1 MEQVFNPTHPE
12 RTVARRRVD
21 GRDVVV
27 KRYARGGADEVRA
40 AMEALWASPF
50 GASRPSPAMPGPVGR
65 PVAEASR
72 DELWMSFVAGRQMA
86 TRTNLGDTLSRL
98 DDVAR
103 LLADLNRS
111 GVVVPRRRTAARLLL
126 SLRRKRDAVGGRLAA
141 HVESVVARLELSM
154 PQDDPLVVNH
164 GDFSPRNLIVS
175 GHGLVLID
183 FDRLQMADPVHDVAY
198 FGAWLWA
205 TDRVL
210 GRDGSWRPGD
220 ELAREHAAELDELGG
235 LDELEAGRDDD
246 ERRHALAFHRSVGLV
261 RIATSWTWMRDH
273 PDVAAGVL
281 DEAQRLAS
289 ALPALHPRA
298 SA

>member
-1 MEQVFNPTHPE
+1 MQQVFNPTHPE
-12 RTVARRRVD
+12 RVVARRRVD
-21 GRDVVV
+21 GRDIVV

-50 GASRPSPAMPGPVGR
+50 GASRPSPAMPEPVAR

-72 DELWMSFVAGRQMA
+72 DELWMSFVAGHQMA
-86 TRTNLGDTLSRL
+86 TRTDVGDTLSRL

-111 GVVVPRRRTAARLLL
+111 GVVVPRRRTAAKLLL
-126 SLRRKRDAVGGRLAA
+126 SLRRKRDAVGGRLAEQ
-141 HVESVVARLELSM
+141 VESVVARLELSL
-154 PQDDPLVVNH
+154 PQDERLVVNH

-175 GHGLVLID
+175 GRDLVLID

-210 GRDGSWRPGD
+210 GRDGSWSPGD
-220 ELAREHAAELDELGG
+220 ELARRHAAELADGR
-235 LDELEAGRDDD
+235 DDARDDARDDD
-246 ERRHALAFHRSVGLV
+246 ERRQALAFHRSVGLV

-289 ALPALHPRA
+289 GLPALHPRTTV
-298 SA
+298 